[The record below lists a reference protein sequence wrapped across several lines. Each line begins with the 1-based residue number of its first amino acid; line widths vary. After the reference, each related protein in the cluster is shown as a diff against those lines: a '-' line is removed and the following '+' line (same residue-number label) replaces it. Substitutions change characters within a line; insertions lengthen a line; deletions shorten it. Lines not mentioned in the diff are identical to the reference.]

1 MRAAIGDALR
11 SELTAQYH
19 ANLTPGPYS
28 PDAVA
33 AGKRGLKNLC
43 LAYLNAAPDAA
54 SQHLAQQQFAEAGNM
69 TDRVAALQSL
79 VHAQAAGAHAALHGF
94 YTEFSGEALV
104 VDKWFA
110 MQAAAPD
117 NDVGAIR
124 DLMKHPAFNI
134 KNPNRARS
142 LIFNFCGGNP
152 SQFHALD
159 GSGYAFWAEQVIAL
173 DVLNPQVASRL
184 ARVMDRWRRY
194 TPQLQ
199 RHMKEAL
206 QRVAGVKKL
215 SSDVREVVSKALSE

>member
-79 VHAQAAGAHAALHGF
+79 VHAQAAGAHAALHSF